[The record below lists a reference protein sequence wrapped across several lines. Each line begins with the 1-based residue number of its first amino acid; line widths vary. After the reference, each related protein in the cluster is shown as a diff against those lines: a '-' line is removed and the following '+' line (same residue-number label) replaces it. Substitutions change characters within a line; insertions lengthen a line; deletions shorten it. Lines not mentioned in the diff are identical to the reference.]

1 MKFFKKTKILLL
13 AKTIIVLLNIVVLF
27 YVYSFYKKNVY
38 GSMVVDDN
46 YLSEQS
52 KQITNTINVQKFNLT
67 LEKLSQKQKEKQ
79 DADIVNFFEN
89 K

>member
-1 MKFFKKTKILLL
+1 
-13 AKTIIVLLNIVVLF
+13 
-27 YVYSFYKKNVY
+27 
-38 GSMVVDDN
+38 MVVDDN